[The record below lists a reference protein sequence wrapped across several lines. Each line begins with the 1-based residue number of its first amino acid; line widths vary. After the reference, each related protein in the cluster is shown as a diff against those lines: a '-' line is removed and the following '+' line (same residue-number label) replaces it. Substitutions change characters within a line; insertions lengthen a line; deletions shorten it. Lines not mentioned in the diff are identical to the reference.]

1 MSAFPAESAAGPDH
15 ESSKK
20 PSRTAGAAPSTD
32 PSTDSSLA
40 AGPELTHEPGLPPPE
55 NHLFYP
61 ALDGLRAAAVLLVFW
76 EHYFTAY
83 FPSLN
88 WGWTGVDIFFVL
100 SGFLITG
107 ILFDTR
113 DAPHRLRNFYMRR
126 TLRIFPLY
134 YGVLLAALL
143 TTPIFHWFWNWAW
156 ALWPLYL
163 GNYVRF
169 LAIFVHSPLLEMR
182 NHISALEHLRGQ
194 PFDHTH
200 VLLLGHFWSL
210 SVEEQFY
217 LLWPA
222 VVFSLRRRTRLLKLC
237 LLSIPVVLALR
248 LLCVRFVPATYLHA
262 ELLYRLTP
270 LRVDALL
277 IGGAAA
283 LAIRGPE
290 RATVLRLAR
299 PALALAFAGFVVL
312 ELIYRHHAGIFYQ
325 PSAGSRMLTTIGYTF
340 VDLSAAAL
348 ILNLLTLSSPL
359 ARIFNL
365 APLRALGRIS
375 YGFYVFHDIF
385 HPAITEFVTFHVTSP
400 AHPHNLTNIG
410 VVAFCLTLVLAILSY
425 HLYEKP
431 LLRLKVHFSR

>member
-1 MSAFPAESAAGPDH
+1 MS
-15 ESSKK
+15 
-20 PSRTAGAAPSTD
+20 
-32 PSTDSSLA
+32 
-40 AGPELTHEPGLPPPE
+40 THEPGLPPPE
-55 NHLFYP
+55 NRLFYP
-61 ALDGLRAAAVLLVFW
+61 ALDGLRAVAVLLVFW
-76 EHYFTAY
+76 EHYFSVY

-107 ILFDTR
+107 ILYDTR
-113 DAPHRLRNFYMRR
+113 DAPHRVRNFYMRR

-134 YGVLLAALL
+134 YGALLAALL

-156 ALWPLYL
+156 AFWPLYL

-169 LAIFVHSPLLEMR
+169 LAIFVHSPLSDISHR
-182 NHISALEHLRGQ
+182 NVIEHLYGQ
-194 PFDHTH
+194 PFSQHH
-200 VLLLGHFWSL
+200 ALLLGHFWSL
-210 SVEEQFY
+210 CVEEQFY

-222 VVFSLRRRTRLLKLC
+222 VVFSLRHRVRLLRLC

-248 LLCVRFVPATYLHA
+248 VLCILFVPHPYLHA

-299 PALALAFAGFVVL
+299 PALALAGIGFIAL
-312 ELIYRHHAGIFYQ
+312 ELLFHHHAGTFYQ
-325 PSAGSRMLTTIGYTF
+325 PSGDARLLTTVGYTLI
-340 VDLSAAAL
+340 DLASAAL
-348 ILNLLTLSSPL
+348 ILNLLSLSNPI
-359 ARIFNL
+359 ARVLNL

-375 YGFYVFHDIF
+375 YGFYVFHDMF
-385 HPAITEFVTFHVTSP
+385 HLALGRFVTYHVTSP
-400 AHPHNLTNIG
+400 AHPHNLVNIG
-410 VVAFCLTLVLAILSY
+410 VVAFCVTLALATLSY
-425 HLYEKP
+425 HMYEKP
-431 LLRLKVHFSR
+431 LLRLKARFAD